1 MSDWMVTQGPLPRR
15 RPRVL
20 SPLREHLRDTF
31 WFAPTAAMAGVLVVW
46 LVAQE
51 LDAALVRSL
60 QDDGDYD
67 TLAELLRF
75 ADDAKTVVSAVGSA
89 MMTFIGVVFSISL
102 VAVQMASGQFTP
114 RVVRL
119 FVRSRITKATFA
131 VFLAT
136 FVLTLLVLTSYDS
149 NPDPRAATSVPLVQ
163 SVLTLVMVALS
174 LLLFVMYVNAT
185 LRLMRVSH
193 VIARIAAES
202 FRVVALMPVPAH
214 GGEAPGLGPVTAW
227 IAHDG
232 QGGVLRD
239 VHIARLVR
247 VARGHG
253 VVLRLVPRIG
263 DFLVPG
269 TPVLAVHGGAAPPR
283 RALRYALSVGVERTF
298 HQDLAFGLRQ
308 LSDIGLRALSPAV
321 NDPTTAV
328 QALDRVVQILATLS
342 RRPLDAAVHRDRRG
356 ALRLVQPVPGWAE
369 LVDLGFAEVRA
380 CATGSPQV
388 TRRLMAGLDD
398 LLLLVPPE
406 RRAPLLRHR
415 ELLRQAVERTAPT
428 AAERVFA
435 LRPDRQGIG

>member
-1 MSDWMVTQGPLPRR
+1 MSDWMVTQGSLPRR
-15 RPRVL
+15 RPRAL

-31 WFAPTAAMAGVLVVW
+31 WFAPTAAMAGVFVVW

-163 SVLTLVMVALS
+163 SVLTLIMVALS

-202 FRVVALMPVPAH
+202 FRVAALMPVPAD

-239 VHIARLVR
+239 VHVARLVR

-342 RRPLDAAVHRDRRG
+342 RRPLDAALHRDRRG

-428 AAERVFA
+428 AAERAFA

>member
-15 RPRVL
+15 RPRAL

-31 WFAPTAAMAGVLVVW
+31 WFAPTTAMAGVFVVW

-163 SVLTLVMVALS
+163 SVLTLIMVALS

-202 FRVVALMPVPAH
+202 FRVAALMPVPAD
-214 GGEAPGLGPVTAW
+214 GGGAPGLGPVTAW

-283 RALRYALSVGVERTF
+283 RALRYTLSVGVERTF
-298 HQDLAFGLRQ
+298 HQDLSFGLRQ

-342 RRPLDAAVHRDRRG
+342 RRPLDAALHRDRRG

-398 LLLLVPPE
+398 LLLLVPSE

-428 AAERVFA
+428 AAERAFA